1 MRNYDV
7 ILFDLDGTL
16 TDSAPGILNSVR
28 YACRKLGLEMPSEA
42 TLRKFLGPPLIDSFR
57 TLAGLSDAEADHAV
71 SAFRE
76 YFPTKGIF
84 ENEVYDGIPEML
96 KNLQSKGY
104 FLALAS
110 SKPQIYVERILEH
123 FDLKKYFA
131 VVVGSELDGT
141 RETKDQVVQET
152 LHQLFKENPIEP
164 DQVYMIGDRKFDV
177 EGARALGVES
187 VGVTYGY
194 GSKEE
199 LKEAKADY
207 IVQSVE
213 ELEKFLLRGSEEL
226 VNSNPDNK
234 KKNPM
239 YQRIWTMVYSFLM
252 FILVRNAVQYA
263 LLALLYQLA
272 QSGASGGLVDLLILR
287 DETGAYNGYSGD
299 VSSIIAALGF
309 IGGAIAVWSTAKM
322 LIDKNK
328 EDMHLSHLKKEGKS
342 KYVLL
347 TVATIGAVIGC
358 NLLFELLGVTNKSEA
373 YTEVAAQQYSAHFIV
388 GILVFGFISPIAE
401 ELLFRGVI
409 YGYLRRFM
417 DIKLAIALS
426 ALIFGVYHMNYV
438 QGVYGFLIGC
448 LMAYAYEYF
457 GEFKMA
463 VFVHVASNV
472 LAYCLSYTAIAVTG
486 FVSWPVCV
494 IFLAVAVVSLITL
507 HKQKNIF

>member
-1 MRNYDV
+1 MKKYL
-7 ILFDLDGTL
+7 LFDLDGTL
-16 TDSAPGILNSVR
+16 TDPKIGITTCVQ
-28 YACRKLGLEMPSEA
+28 YALHSFGIEEPDLDKLEP
-42 TLRKFLGPPLIDSFR
+42 FIGPPLRDSFMEFYGF
-57 TLAGLSDAEADHAV
+57 TAEQAEEAV
-71 SAFRE
+71 AKYRE
-76 YFPTKGIF
+76 RFQNTGIF
-84 ENEVYDGIPEML
+84 ENEVYAGIPEML

-309 IGGAIAVWSTAKM
+309 IGGALAVWSTAKL
-322 LIDKNK
+322 LITKNK
-328 EDMHLSHLKKEGKS
+328 EDMHLSHLKKEGKA
-342 KYVLL
+342 KYALL
-347 TVATIGAVIGC
+347 VAVTIGAVIGF

-401 ELLFRGVI
+401 ELTVPRS
-409 YGYLRRFM
+409 YLRISPQIHGYQTRH
-417 DIKLAIALS
+417 S
-426 ALIFGVYHMNYV
+426 
-438 QGVYGFLIGC
+438 
-448 LMAYAYEYF
+448 
-457 GEFKMA
+457 
-463 VFVHVASNV
+463 
-472 LAYCLSYTAIAVTG
+472 
-486 FVSWPVCV
+486 PVCSDLWRLPHELRPGRV
-494 IFLAVAVVSLITL
+494 RLPHRLPDGICLRILWRVQNGGLCPCGIQCPRLLPVLHRHRRHRLRQLARVRGIPGSGSSIPRDAP
-507 HKQKNIF
+507 

>member
-1 MRNYDV
+1 MKKYL
-7 ILFDLDGTL
+7 LFDLDGTL
-16 TDSAPGILNSVR
+16 TDPKIGITTCVQ
-28 YACRKLGLEMPSEA
+28 YALHSFGIEEPDLDKLEP
-42 TLRKFLGPPLIDSFR
+42 FIGPPLRDSFMEFYGF
-57 TLAGLSDAEADHAV
+57 TAEQAEEAV
-71 SAFRE
+71 AKYRE
-76 YFPTKGIF
+76 RFQNTGIF
-84 ENEVYDGIPEML
+84 ENEVYAGIPEML

-309 IGGAIAVWSTAKM
+309 IGGALAVWSTAKL
-322 LIDKNK
+322 LITKNK
-328 EDMHLSHLKKEGKS
+328 EDMHLSHLKKEGKA
-342 KYVLL
+342 KYALL
-347 TVATIGAVIGC
+347 VATTIGAVIGF

-438 QGVYGFLIGC
+438 QGIYGFLIGC

-463 VFVHVASNV
+463 VLVHVASNV

-494 IFLAVAVVSLITL
+494 IFLTVAAVSLGML